1 MLTDKDNFE
10 KLIKILDEILKENK
24 EMSVRAIAW
33 LHFIRYH
40 PVFNSQYQILFSAKY
55 KFIFF

>member
-1 MLTDKDNFE
+1 MLTEKDNFE
-10 KLIKILDEILKENK
+10 KLLKILDEILKENK

-40 PVFNSQYQILFSAKY
+40 PVFNSQYQI
-55 KFIFF
+55 FIFC